1 MRPRNEKLAPVLS
14 LVLVAFVAFGQQG
27 CEEKITPVRGFSA
40 EPVNIAATQLKA
52 KCVEILRQGIRSED
66 LSIRLKVALALTSIG
81 DLAGLEDARAIMAG
95 RRRET
100 GLRAG
105 HYFARNGLTPTPAAL
120 ADAEAMARK
129 ARGSLRYLATTVI
142 GYSTRQQAV
151 NLMRSMLNDVNHPD
165 LQTCAACA
173 LARRADRQGIEWLQT
188 NVRTWLK
195 FEGFDPF
202 LFGTVADER
211 TMTKLM
217 NALRAGVDY
226 NIRNA
231 ILAAETT
238 RDNRALSH
246 LPVLVV
252 RKHGVRKT
260 MAAAVLAELGGRE
273 GDSVLKQVVGHPM
286 PAFPEAAWAA
296 MGLGSLGD
304 PSGMW
309 ALVKFLE
316 REGASARGTDAASL
330 ILPCLESPGY
340 AVSAS
345 FQLWISVNI

>member
-1 MRPRNEKLAPVLS
+1 MSSRNERLAPVLS
-14 LVLVAFVAFGQQG
+14 LALVAFAAFGQQG

-40 EPVNIAATQLKA
+40 EPVNVAATELKA
-52 KCVEILRQGIRSED
+52 KCVEILRQGVHSD
-66 LSIRLKVALALTSIG
+66 NLDTRLKVALALTSAG
-81 DLAGLEDARAIMAG
+81 DSAGLEDARAIMAG
-95 RRRET
+95 RSRET

-105 HYFARNGLTPTPAAL
+105 HYFARNGLTPSTAAL
-120 ADAEAMARK
+120 VDAEAMLKK
-129 ARGSLRYLATTVI
+129 ARGSLRYLAITVLGHSPDQGATSLI
-142 GYSTRQQAV
+142 
-151 NLMRSMLNDVNHPD
+151 RSVLDDANHPD
-165 LQTCAACA
+165 LQVCAACA
-173 LARRADRQGIEWLQT
+173 LARRADRQGIEWLQM
-188 NVRTWLK
+188 NVLTWLR

-202 LFGTVADER
+202 LFGRVADER
-211 TMTKLM
+211 TMLRLM
-217 NALRAGVDY
+217 EALRVGVDY

-231 ILAAETT
+231 MLAAETT
-238 RDNRALSH
+238 RDDRALSS
-246 LPVLVV
+246 LPILLA

-260 MAAAVLAELGGRE
+260 MAAAILAELGGRE
-273 GDSVLKQVVGHPM
+273 GDRVLKEVLGHPM

-316 REGASARGTDAASL
+316 REGANARGTDAASL
-330 ILPCLESPGY
+330 ILPALQSPGY